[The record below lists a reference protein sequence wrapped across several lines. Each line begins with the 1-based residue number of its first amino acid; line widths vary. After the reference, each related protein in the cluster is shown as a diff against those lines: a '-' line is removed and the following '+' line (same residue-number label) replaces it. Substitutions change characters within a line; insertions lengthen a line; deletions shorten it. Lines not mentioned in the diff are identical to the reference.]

1 MVRAS
6 LREMKH
12 LSANRTL
19 DLLTV
24 DDYDRCAPARLPLG
38 SRNYYL
44 GAAGRRITYK
54 RNKNAFDK
62 IEIVPQILRDVSKN
76 SIKASTLGVQLD
88 FPIGLAPLA
97 LHKLANPRGELATV
111 EGISSFRTIMILST
125 MASTLLEDVAQ
136 AARNTHITLWMQTY
150 FFDNRSWTTDL
161 VRRAESAGFKGIVLV
176 VDSPISST
184 LTCDGRGSLE
194 LPDGVK
200 YENIDRNLA
209 KSRASATFKDITWLK
224 SITKL
229 PIIIKGILSGSD
241 ATLAVLAGASAIL
254 VSNHGGRQV
263 DGEPATIDALPG
275 VVDAVNRLIP
285 RRDVYL
291 DGGVRSGQDIYKA
304 IARGAKM
311 VFVGRPYIWGLTLEV
326 RTCSKFI

>member
-1 MVRAS
+1 MFS
-6 LREMKH
+6 IILRNLNQRSGILIYM
-12 LSANRTL
+12 SYTL
-19 DLLTV
+19 
-24 DDYDRCAPARLPLG
+24 R
-38 SRNYYL
+38 
-44 GAAGRRITYK
+44 
-54 RNKNAFDK
+54 
-62 IEIVPQILRDVSKN
+62 IEIVPRMLRDVSKN
-76 SIKASTLGVQLD
+76 SIEASALGVQLD

-97 LHKLANPRGELATV
+97 LHKLADPRGELSTV
-111 EGISSFRTIMILST
+111 EGISSFRTIMILSS
-125 MASTLLEDVAQ
+125 MASTLIEDVGQ
-136 AARNTHITLWMQTY
+136 AARNTPITLWMQTY
-150 FFDNRSWTTDL
+150 IFDNRTWTTEL
-161 VRRAESAGFKGIVLV
+161 VRRAERAGFKGIVITA
-176 VDSPISST
+176 DSPVDGTI
-184 LTCDGRGSLE
+184 TCDGRGSLE

-200 YENIDRNLA
+200 VENIDGNQMKYSA
-209 KSRASATFKDITWLK
+209 AATFKDITWLK

-229 PIIIKGILSGSD
+229 PIVVKGILSGSD

-254 VSNHGGRQV
+254 VSNHGGRQM
-263 DGEPATIDALPG
+263 DGDPATIDALPG